1 MISTT
6 KDAYQL
12 LHDGALALSQIEGN
26 GIRIDQDY
34 LTSASQE
41 IGEQMTKLEN
51 KLKDSK
57 VFRRWSRRF
66 GTKTK
71 LGNKGQLADVVFNL
85 YGYKRP
91 DRFTSSSTEDEE
103 RYASDELTF
112 EGVDLPFVKTY
123 FKLEKLKK
131 LRGTYLKGI
140 QREVQNGYLHAF
152 YNLHIA
158 RSWRSSSSE
167 PNFQNIPIRNPEMSK
182 WIRSAFIARKNH
194 VLVEIDFS
202 GIEVKIAA
210 CYHKD
215 PVLIKDIL
223 HGDMHRDTAA
233 SCYLLG
239 KSEVTKDVRYCSK
252 NKFVFPQFYGSY
264 YVDCARSLWN
274 ALDQMQL
281 KGPSGKSLK
290 EHLATKGIRSLGS
303 CDPTKKP
310 VKGTFE
316 DHIRKVESAFWERY
330 HVYDKWKRTWWRRY
344 QEQGY
349 FDLKTGFRA
358 TGIYKRNECINI
370 PIQGSAFHC
379 ELWCLIE
386 LQRWLRSV
394 KWRSKI
400 VGQIHD
406 STVVDVHVD
415 ELQGFLNHSE
425 EVMTKG
431 LPKAWK
437 WITVPIEVEVE
448 VCPRGG
454 SWYDKTPWV
463 KNAKGIW
470 GPKAA

>member
-1 MISTT
+1 MIATT
-6 KDAYQL
+6 KDAYKL
-12 LHDGALALSQIEGN
+12 LHAGALALSQIEGN

-34 LTSASQE
+34 LTSAIQE
-41 IGEQMTKLEN
+41 IGEQMVKLEN
-51 KLKDSK
+51 KLKGSK
-57 VFRRWSRRF
+57 VFRRWQRRF

-71 LGNKGQLADVVFNL
+71 LGNKSQLADVVFNL

-91 DRFTSSSTEDEE
+91 ARYTSSSTEDNEVF
-103 RYASDELTF
+103 ASDELTF

-131 LRGTYLKGI
+131 LRGTYLRGI

-152 YNLHIA
+152 YNLHVA

-182 WIRSAFIARKNH
+182 WIRSAFIARKGH

-215 PVLIKDIL
+215 PILIKDIL
-223 HGDMHRDTAA
+223 HGDMHRDMAA
-233 SCYLLG
+233 ECYLLD
-239 KSEVTKDVRYCSK
+239 KDEVVKDVRYCAK

-274 ALDQMQL
+274 AIDQMQL
-281 KGPSGKSLK
+281 QGPRGKSLK
-290 EHLATKGIRSLGS
+290 EHLKRKGITALGA
-303 CDPTKKP
+303 CDPSKKP
-310 VKGTFE
+310 IKGTFE
-316 DHIRKVESAFWERY
+316 YHIQKVEAKFWDRY
-330 HVYDKWKRTWWRRY
+330 RVYDRWKRSWWQKY
-344 QEQGY
+344 QEKGY

-379 ELWCLIE
+379 ELWCLIQ
-386 LQRWLRSV
+386 LQRWLRSE
-394 KWRSKI
+394 KMASKI

-406 STVVDVHVD
+406 STVGDIHED
-415 ELQGFLNHSE
+415 ELQAYLNKAE
-425 EVMTKG
+425 RVMTKE
-431 LPKAWK
+431 LPQAWK
-437 WITVPIEVEVE
+437 WITVPIEIEAEVS
-448 VCPRGG
+448 PRGG
-454 SWYDKTPWV
+454 SWYQKAQWV
-463 KNAKGIW
+463 KNAKGVW
-470 GPKAA
+470 GPKAI